1 VDYYEDR
8 PLLPKFCQFY
18 RFKNFRKKL
27 KCENLSED
35 VDSDD
40 NDMTN
45 SSSKFLRHQNVL
57 GEDKQIKIVIEDFKS
72 LNGINENEN
81 FNDGMSIDSLS
92 EPTRRK
98 SKLEIYF
105 RRYDSFTRSP
115 KVHFFYDAIFYGAFL
130 LIFSYM
136 LLCEFTYY
144 RLDIGVFLNT
154 SFLNKTST
162 RFFSVSPFNSS
173 HKIVYR
179 KIVKEPSSI
188 EILVI
193 FWVMAFFFEELN
205 QVKSKLSNLKNLI
218 IVQKQY

>member
-18 RFKNFRKKL
+18 RFKNFRKKH
-27 KCENLSED
+27 KCENLPED

-45 SSSKFLRHQNVL
+45 SSTKFLRHQNFL

-81 FNDGMSIDSLS
+81 SNVGMSIDSLS
-92 EPTRRK
+92 EPMRRK

-144 RLDIGVFLNT
+144 SLDKVGVFVNT
-154 SFLNKTST
+154 SFLNTTST
-162 RFFSVSPFNSS
+162 RFFSVNTFNST

-193 FWVMAFFFEELN
+193 FWVTAFFFEELN
-205 QVKSKLSNLKNLI
+205 QVKSKFGNLI
-218 IVQKQY
+218 IVQKQN